1 MESTTEF
8 WKGHVA
14 AVLQEGITVTAYAKR
29 HGLSLASLYY
39 WRQKLKAS
47 DQLAAATP
55 MAVGKF
61 VAVRI
66 ADAAP
71 TSGACTLVL
80 PSGLRLE
87 MSALPA
93 PVWLAALE
101 QSHSGAR

>member
-1 MESTTEF
+1 MEDTTEF
-8 WKGHVA
+8 WRGHVV
-14 AVLQEGITVTAYAKR
+14 AVQQEGVAVTVYAKR

-39 WRQKLKAS
+39 WRQKLSKAAGV
-47 DQLAAATP
+47 AASAP
-55 MAVGKF
+55 IGRF

-93 PVWLAALE
+93 PAWLAALE
-101 QSHSGAR
+101 HSCAGAR

>member
-14 AVLQEGITVTAYAKR
+14 AILQEGIAVTAYAKR

-39 WRQKLKAS
+39 WRQKLKGS
-47 DQLAAATP
+47 DRLAVPKST
-55 MAVGKF
+55 AVGKF

-66 ADAAP
+66 ATAAP

-93 PVWLAALE
+93 PGWLAALE
-101 QSHSGAR
+101 QSHAGAR